1 MDSNYKTAPIAIG
14 HKPDLLFNMAVM
26 RRKASD
32 PEIIEAVFHLK
43 ECGQK
48 QRRAGYQTIIIISP

>member
-1 MDSNYKTAPIAIG
+1 MDSNYETAPIAIG

-26 RRKASD
+26 RRKAFD
-32 PEIIEAVFHLK
+32 PEIIEAVSHLK

-48 QRRAGYQTIIIISP
+48 QRRAGY